1 MEYRTLGDP
10 EFCIMVEEEKRLCE
24 KDTEFIKGILK
35 KGIGEKDGKLV
46 DKDTYSP
53 SIKINRKLDHKEL
66 YKNTLSES
74 LWKLMTDIKGS
85 KRLVAFLEI
94 KFPKTNAPELHFC
107 FDMDIRL
114 YRAGEERIFKI
125 GDKEYKAAPYKFEKG
140 TDTIL
145 QWMELLV
152 KTEDINIFDEEDPS
166 VGIEGIPVDIPKT
179 ILGLFGEFVK
189 RGGKIGEKEP
199 VLILRDKDSMK
210 SDFI

>member
-1 MEYRTLGDP
+1 MEHRPLGDN
-10 EFCIMVEEEKRLCE
+10 EFCIMIEEEKRLCE

-46 DKDTYSP
+46 DKDIYSP

-66 YKNTLSES
+66 YKNTESES
-74 LWKLMTDIKGS
+74 IWKLMTDIKES

-107 FDMDIRL
+107 FDMDINL

-125 GDKEYKAAPYKFEKG
+125 GDKEYKAAQYKFEKG
-140 TDTIL
+140 TDIIL
-145 QWMELLV
+145 QWIELLV
-152 KTEDINIFDEEDPS
+152 KTEDISITDGEDPS
-166 VGIEGIPVDIPKT
+166 IGIEGIPIDMPKT
-179 ILGLFGEFVK
+179 ILEFFSEFVK
-189 RGGKIGEKEP
+189 RGGKIGGKEA
-199 VLILRDKDSMK
+199 VIILRDKDSMK